1 MSEKDSNTE
10 QEFPEVPP
18 FPYEDE
24 LEMLRKMSE
33 NAPDGVKQVLELKIK
48 LLEEKEQE
56 NNT

>member
-18 FPYEDE
+18 FPYDNE

-33 NAPDGVKQVLELKIK
+33 DAPDVVKQVLELKIK